1 MEAGSSSSLQ
11 RSRSNSPRHESGETI
26 QNNNA
31 EEAENSNGNIEINPY
46 PFNEDPIEIHRMKTP
61 IKPEN
66 LTWDQ
71 KVQLGMLPE

>member
-1 MEAGSSSSLQ
+1 MEAGSNTSQ

-26 QNNNA
+26 QPTEN
-31 EEAENSNGNIEINPY
+31 EEDEVY

-66 LTWDQ
+66 LSWDQ
-71 KVQLGMLPE
+71 KVQLGMLPTKTD